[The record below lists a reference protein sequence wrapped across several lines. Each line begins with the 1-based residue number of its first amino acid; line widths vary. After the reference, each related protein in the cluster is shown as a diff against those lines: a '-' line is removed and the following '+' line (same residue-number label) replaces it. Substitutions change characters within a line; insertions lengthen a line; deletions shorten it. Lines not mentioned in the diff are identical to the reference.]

1 MPSETEKKLSDKEL
15 SARLNGKRI
24 LVVEDNDFNREIF
37 YEMLSRV
44 GVQVEEAENGL
55 RAMEILQSKGPGY
68 YDLVLMDVQ
77 MPIMDGYS
85 ATEKIRQLPDKD
97 LARIPI
103 IGLTANVFPEDRRE
117 ALSRGMTEH
126 LGKPVDYEELIL
138 TIGRVLEKAEKN

>member
-1 MPSETEKKLSDKEL
+1 
-15 SARLNGKRI
+15 
-24 LVVEDNDFNREIF
+24 
-37 YEMLSRV
+37 MLSRV